1 MNKQYEQLLGEL
13 FDSLDEDA
21 SGFLDVRAF
30 AVLGEAITGRPV
42 TIEEAKLQ
50 LDRADADGDEMVS
63 RQEWLEFS
71 LILNRLD
78 SYQFT
83 QLIQGYLEKI
93 NEIKARVLQEI
104 EG

>member
-1 MNKQYEQLLGEL
+1 MNRQYEQLLGEL
-13 FDSLDEDA
+13 FDTLDEDA

-42 TIEEAKLQ
+42 TTEEAKLQ

-78 SYQFT
+78 SYQLT
-83 QLIQGYLEKI
+83 RLVSNYLEKVKA
-93 NEIKARVLQEI
+93 IKARTFEVEDS
-104 EG
+104 